1 MKKFLQK
8 IKSHLPSKRKLIQLY
23 AALLFNANI
32 KGYITG
38 EIYKGPL
45 KNICTPGLN
54 CYSCPGASGACPLGS
69 LQNALGNTEKR
80 APYYLFGIL
89 VLYGIIFGRFICG
102 FLCPFGLIQELFHKI
117 RTPKLKKNRVTRIFS
132 YLKYVILAFFVVLV
146 PIMYGLRN
154 VPLPGFCKYIC
165 PAGTLEGAFGLLS
178 NKVNDSMFSALGP
191 LFTWKFLL
199 MVGFILGSIFIFRF
213 FCRFFC
219 PLGALYGLFNKIS
232 IFGIKV
238 EKSKCTSC
246 GLCTAK
252 CQMDV
257 RHVGDHECIN
267 CGECMSVCPTGAI
280 QWKGSKPFLAP
291 NAIDEDAP
299 LIDKQNFLEQTKKIA
314 RRNKILKIVTACLMT
329 ILLAAALIYYNVI
342 DKPTTSAAPPATDE
356 TEVQTDDQ
364 GHTTIVVTG
373 NQVGNRCPGYAA
385 PLFDQNGPTG
395 ETFDPAENKGKITII
410 NFWGT
415 WCGGCVKELPDFDRI
430 ATDYQDTV
438 TVLALHTNFDYDTA
452 AKFVGEKFPDS
463 LMLFGKDEL
472 SDANNPY
479 SPDKYFSALGGT
491 DSYPITLVLDE
502 DGIII
507 ATIMKET
514 NYSQLQEII
523 ESELN
528 G

>member
-1 MKKFLQK
+1 MKKVFSK
-8 IKSHLPSKRKLIQLY
+8 IKAHLPSKRKLIQLY

-32 KGYITG
+32 KGYIAG

-69 LQNALGNTEKR
+69 LQNALGNTERR
-80 APYYLFGIL
+80 APYYVLGIL

-117 RTPKLKKNRVTRIFS
+117 KTPKLKKNRVTRVLS
-132 YLKYVILAFFVVLV
+132 YLKYVILVFFVIIV

-165 PAGTLEGAFGLLS
+165 PAGTIEGGFGLLA

-191 LFTWKFLL
+191 LFTWKFVL
-199 MVGFILGSIFIFRF
+199 MIGFILGSIFVFRF

-252 CQMDV
+252 CEMDI

-291 NAIDEDAP
+291 NAIDDNAT
-299 LIDKQNFLEQTKKIA
+299 LIEKQDFEAQTKKIA
-314 RRNKILKIVTACLMT
+314 RRNKTLKIVSAVLMT
-329 ILLAAALIYYNVI
+329 ALLAAALIYYNII
-342 DKPTTSAAPPATDE
+342 DKPTPPVTTPTETEAESASQDE
-356 TEVQTDDQ
+356 TSVP
-364 GHTTIVVTG
+364 VG
-373 NQVGNRCPGYAA
+373 NKVGNRCPGYDA
-385 PLFDQNGPTG
+385 PLFDRNGPTG
-395 ETFDPAENKGKITII
+395 ETFNPAENIGKITVI

-430 ATDYQDTV
+430 ASDYKDTV
-438 TVLALHTNFDYDTA
+438 TVIALHSDFDYDTA
-452 AKFVGEKFPDS
+452 AAFVDEKFPDS
-463 LMLFGKDEL
+463 AMLFGKDEL
-472 SDANNPY
+472 TDPDDPY
-479 SPDKYFSALGGT
+479 SPDKYFTALGGT

-502 DGIII
+502 EGVII
-507 ATIMKET
+507 ASIMKET
-514 NYSQLQEII
+514 NYNELKDII
-523 ESELN
+523 EAQLRS
-528 G
+528 